1 MEEKERY
8 KLESHN
14 GTFCDFHDTETDE
27 WYTRKDLVTDLINQ
41 QDKRIK
47 ELEEENNFLEKRNEE
62 LIIDRRDFCLE
73 RNDIFEENQQL
84 KQQLAEKT
92 LTIEQINK
100 AFIENRSLWKGKY
113 ERANQD
119 KISFALYVLKIAQ
132 DYIQQYVNDF
142 DDKNDCLCAIDKL
155 IKQLTHQ
162 HEDKGENK

>member
-27 WYTRKDLVTDLINQ
+27 WYTRKDLVTDLLNQ

-84 KQQLAEKT
+84 KQSQNQIAIEELEKLKEEMVLNGSNYCEIRQGT
-92 LTIEQINK
+92 SPHNPSDYYAWFNYVMFRK
-100 AFIENRSLWKGKY
+100 FIDNRIKKLKGV
-113 ERANQD
+113 D
-119 KISFALYVLKIAQ
+119 K
-132 DYIQQYVNDF
+132 D
-142 DDKNDCLCAIDKL
+142 
-155 IKQLTHQ
+155 
-162 HEDKGENK
+162 E